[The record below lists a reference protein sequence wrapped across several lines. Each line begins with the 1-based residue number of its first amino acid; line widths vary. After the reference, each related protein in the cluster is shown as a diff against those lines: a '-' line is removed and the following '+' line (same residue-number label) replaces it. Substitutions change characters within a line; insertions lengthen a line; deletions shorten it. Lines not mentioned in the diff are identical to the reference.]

1 MQERHWRNEQW
12 LKQGNFSWNMQENV
26 GTRNPFD
33 IYAEVL
39 IDPRGSGIVAAE
51 AR

>member
-12 LKQGNFSWNMQENV
+12 LKQGNFPGNLQENV

-33 IYAEVL
+33 IHTEVF
-39 IDPRGSGIVAAE
+39 IDPRGSGTVAAE
-51 AR
+51 PR